1 MVMILD
7 QRKEAVDN
15 LLETLIK
22 IAMDAPDQLP
32 MYIAESTAVLAMNGF
47 MPEELADFDEKVQAI
62 IDIYLGGELLDSNVV
77 RDNVNIH

>member
-1 MVMILD
+1 MVD
-7 QRKEAVDN
+7 QREQAMEA
-15 LLETLIK
+15 LLATLTK

-47 MPEELADFDEKVQAI
+47 MPEELAHFDSRVQAI
-62 IDIYLGGELLDSNVV
+62 IELYLGGELLASNVV